1 MEYSN
6 FHSLVYKKSFY
17 LPMKDLY
24 YAAILVFQAA
34 TMTSSISLI
43 SSNCVRD
50 CPIGWLLKTEASEKV
65 GELLMVLMVR
75 KALLNLKEAKG
86 GVLPDGNA
94 LSEASTVLSTWVN
107 SWLPWSFDM
116 AAPTRLKGGNQYI
129 LWGFYL
135 KLIEFTAM

>member
-1 MEYSN
+1 
-6 FHSLVYKKSFY
+6 
-17 LPMKDLY
+17 
-24 YAAILVFQAA
+24 
-34 TMTSSISLI
+34 
-43 SSNCVRD
+43 
-50 CPIGWLLKTEASEKV
+50 
-65 GELLMVLMVR
+65 MVLMVR

-129 LWGFYL
+129 L
-135 KLIEFTAM
+135 

>member
-50 CPIGWLLKTEASEKV
+50 CPIG
-65 GELLMVLMVR
+65 
-75 KALLNLKEAKG
+75 
-86 GVLPDGNA
+86 
-94 LSEASTVLSTWVN
+94 
-107 SWLPWSFDM
+107 
-116 AAPTRLKGGNQYI
+116 
-129 LWGFYL
+129 
-135 KLIEFTAM
+135 